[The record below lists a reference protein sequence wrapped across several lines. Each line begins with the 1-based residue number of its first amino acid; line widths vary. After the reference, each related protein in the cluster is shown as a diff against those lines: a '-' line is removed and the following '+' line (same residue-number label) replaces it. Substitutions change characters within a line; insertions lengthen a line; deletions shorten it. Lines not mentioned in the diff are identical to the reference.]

1 MSKRK
6 KQLREKPTQEFT
18 TIGTA
23 DGGNLGDFEPGHNMR
38 IFSQNSEDWTILI
51 SLNIEL
57 RGSKMCGALLG
68 PERCLCRMEENKAG
82 YTATEVACGWA
93 GATFVVT
100 KQRGQEQ

>member
-6 KQLREKPTQEFT
+6 NQLLGKPTQEFT

-68 PERCLCRMEENKAG
+68 PERCLCRIEEKKMKFEIQVVRNIRL
-82 YTATEVACGWA
+82 ENFDDV
-93 GATFVVT
+93 FVFWT
-100 KQRGQEQ
+100 L